1 MDKEEDSKIEKPEIS
16 RAGLR
21 SFFGNAEKF
30 EVTPYGILM
39 ACTPILLFFLLMWYY
54 W

>member
-1 MDKEEDSKIEKPEIS
+1 MNKKEDSKIEKFEIS
-16 RAGLR
+16 RAGIR

-39 ACTPILLFFLLMWYY
+39 ACIPILLVILLVLYFW
-54 W
+54 

>member
-1 MDKEEDSKIEKPEIS
+1 MDKKEDSKIDKFEIS

-21 SFFGNAEKF
+21 SFSGNPEKF
-30 EVTPYGILM
+30 EITPYGILM
-39 ACTPILLFFLLMWYY
+39 ACIPILLVILLIWYF